1 MIHGNLEG
9 IRESALNELE
19 KLYDAEFARDQFL
32 PDRLLNVLVRYTEQI
47 NREML
52 VYLGRDGSVLEIAIG
67 SIGSIAL
74 PELHLRRNLDR
85 LSGFRCI
92 HTHPGGNAELSS
104 VDLQALRLMR
114 FDSMC
119 AVGVR
124 DGACTGVSAAFLGEM
139 EYDNFSIVLKG
150 PVKASR
156 IPQMNWMSEIEQAE
170 VRVKEAIAKGGIV
183 EQSEKVMLI
192 STDSEESLEELASLA
207 ETAGAMVIT
216 RVMQNRLKPD
226 PATFIGS
233 GKAEELSLVC
243 QAMEIDLAIVDD
255 ELTGAQQRNLENIL
269 GVRVIDRTALI
280 LDIFAQRAQ
289 TAEGKL
295 QVELAQM
302 KYRLPRLTGMG
313 TVLSRL
319 GGGIG
324 TRGPGETQLE
334 VDRRRI
340 RKRIDDLQNQLK
352 ELKRQRD
359 MRRARRDKQGQT
371 TVALVGYTN
380 AGKSTLLNAL
390 SGADVLVEDKLFATL
405 DPVMRNVEL
414 PENRSCLLVDTVGFI
429 RKLPHQLVE
438 AFHSTLEEALYADLL
453 VVVSDV
459 SNPQYSEQR
468 DTVFRVLNDLGAGN
482 KPVLEALNKADRAKI
497 GDQVEPA
504 DAILISAKEGR
515 GLDRL
520 KEEISKRIA
529 AMRHAVEIVVP
540 YSKGNVLSLIH
551 AKGQVTGEEYLA
563 EGTKVSCLLDS
574 ANYQR
579 VLRMLKDE

>member
-9 IRESALNELE
+9 IRNSVLAELE
-19 KLYDAEFARDQFL
+19 KLYDAEFDRDFFL
-32 PDRLLNVLVRYTEQI
+32 PEELLKVLVHHTEQI

-92 HTHPGGNAELSS
+92 HTHPGGDARLSS

-119 AVGVR
+119 AVGVQ
-124 DGACTGVSAAFLGEM
+124 DGMCTGVSAAFLGEM
-139 EYDNFSIVLKG
+139 EYDNFSIIMKG

-156 IPQMNWMSEIEQAE
+156 IPQQSWMSEIEQAE
-170 VRVKEAIAKGGIV
+170 ERVKEAIAKGGIV
-183 EQSEKVMLI
+183 EESEKVMLI

-216 RVMQNRLKPD
+216 RVIQNRQRPD

-255 ELTGAQQRNLENIL
+255 ELTGAQQRNLENVL

-289 TAEGKL
+289 TSEGKL

-340 RKRIDDLQNQLK
+340 RKRIDDLNNQLK

-405 DPVMRNVEL
+405 DPVMRNVDL

-453 VVVSDV
+453 VVVSDA
-459 SNPQYSEQR
+459 SNPQYRQQR
-468 DTVFRVLNDLGAGN
+468 ETVFRVLDELGAGDR
-482 KPVLEALNKADRAKI
+482 PVLEALNKADRAKI
-497 GDQVEPA
+497 SEDALEPA
-504 DAILISAKEGR
+504 DAIIISAQTGR

-529 AMRHAVEIVVP
+529 AMRHRAELVIP
-540 YSKGNVLSLIH
+540 YDKGNVLSLIH
-551 AKGQVTGEEYLA
+551 NKGQVISEDYLA
-563 EGTKVSCLLDS
+563 EGTKVECLLDS
-574 ANYQR
+574 ALYQR
-579 VLRMLKDE
+579 VLSMLK

>member
-74 PELHLRRNLDR
+74 PELHLRRNPDR

-92 HTHPGGNAELSS
+92 HTHPGGDARLSS
-104 VDLQALRLMR
+104 VDLQALRLLR

-119 AVGVR
+119 AVGVQN
-124 DGACTGVSAAFLGEM
+124 GACTGISAAFLGEM
-139 EYDNFSIVLKG
+139 EYDNFSIVIHG
-150 PVKASR
+150 PVKPGR
-156 IPQMNWMSEIEQAE
+156 IPQMSWMNEIEQAE
-170 VRVKEAIAKGGIV
+170 VRVKEAIARGGIV
-183 EQSEKVMLI
+183 EQSEKAMLI

-255 ELTGAQQRNLENIL
+255 ELTGAQQRNLENVL

-340 RKRIDDLQNQLK
+340 RKRIDDLQGQLK

-405 DPVMRNVEL
+405 DPVMRNVDL

-429 RKLPHQLVE
+429 RKLPHQMVE

-459 SNPQYSEQR
+459 SNPQYREQR

-497 GDQVEPA
+497 GDEVEPA

-520 KEEISKRIA
+520 KEEISRRIA
-529 AMRHAVEIVVP
+529 AMRHAVEILVP

>member
-255 ELTGAQQRNLENIL
+255 ELTGAQQRNLENVL

-340 RKRIDDLQNQLK
+340 RKRIDDLQSQLK

-405 DPVMRNVEL
+405 DPVMRNVDL

-459 SNPQYSEQR
+459 SNPQYREQR

-497 GDQVEPA
+497 GDEVEPA

-529 AMRHAVEIVVP
+529 ALRHPVELIVP

-551 AKGQVTGEEYLA
+551 SKGQVTEEEYLA